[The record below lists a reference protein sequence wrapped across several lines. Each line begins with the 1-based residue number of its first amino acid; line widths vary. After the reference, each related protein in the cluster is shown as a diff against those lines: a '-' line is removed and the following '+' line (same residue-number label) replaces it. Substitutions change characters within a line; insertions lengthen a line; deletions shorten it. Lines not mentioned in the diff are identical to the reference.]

1 MPVVF
6 ANYNKESQKKKGQKE
21 KIYIYI
27 FKTRKKKRDVNN
39 DLKQFDDNKK
49 KTLQNNTIFKII
61 MIIK

>member
-21 KIYIYI
+21 KKYIYI

-49 KTLQNNTIFKII
+49 KKLYKTIQFLK
-61 MIIK
+61 